1 VNNAEN
7 AANTIAATKLA
18 RMPSLPFVVEVFR
31 FDAFLFVDCTPRGA
45 YSGEC
50 GLAIALTPA
59 AAACP
64 D

>member
-1 VNNAEN
+1 
-7 AANTIAATKLA
+7 
-18 RMPSLPFVVEVFR
+18 MPSLPFVVEVFR